1 MALSPPT
8 FKGRKGGESNSGVPE
23 DRNSRLTVP
32 SLPPNR
38 QQVRERLALT
48 GGPFTPPSLLPLTL
62 QVRERLTLTGDPVTP
77 PFTPRHRLRK
87 DPLAQI
93 DDGERVR
100 DILKKDGINACL
112 SLCVGGMV
120 VHPELQ

>member
-1 MALSPPT
+1 M
-8 FKGRKGGESNSGVPE
+8 
-23 DRNSRLTVP
+23 
-32 SLPPNR
+32 
-38 QQVRERLALT
+38 ALT

-112 SLCVGGMV
+112 SLCVGGMD